1 MNLQNLVDQFMGLDS
16 GGAGTPAGGTQ
27 DISDVLDRLTGSIP
41 GGVAGGAAAGGIMA
55 LLMSNKS
62 ARKFV
67 SKSAAYGGAALLGG
81 LAYKAYRNWQQGNSA
96 PAAAPVKKRPAASAE
111 ERDFTGEMVFT
122 PDFQLTLIKA
132 MIAAAK
138 ADGHID
144 ATEQQAIS
152 NAVAQLELSTE
163 LKGLV
168 FDLLHRP
175 IAVNELAAGAG
186 SIEQKS
192 EVYLASCLAID
203 PDHPAEQA
211 HLDQLAQVLQ
221 LPDGL
226 AEQLQ
231 RQARTV

>member
-1 MNLQNLVDQFMGLDS
+1 LAAWPPRTA
-16 GGAGTPAGGTQ
+16 GAGSKAILRRPP
-27 DISDVLDRLTGSIP
+27 RLS
-41 GGVAGGAAAGGIMA
+41 
-55 LLMSNKS
+55 
-62 ARKFV
+62 
-67 SKSAAYGGAALLGG
+67 
-81 LAYKAYRNWQQGNSA
+81 RNGQPQRWKQETLRE
-96 PAAAPVKKRPAASAE
+96 K
-111 ERDFTGEMVFT
+111 VFT

-144 ATEQQAIS
+144 AAKQQAIS
-152 NAVAQLELSTE
+152 SAVEQLERSAQ

-175 IAVNELAAGAG
+175 IALNELAARAD

-192 EVYLASCLAID
+192 AICLTSCLAID
-203 PDHPAEQA
+203 PDHPSEQA
-211 HLDQLAQVLQ
+211 HLEQLAQVLA

-231 RQARTV
+231 RQARMN

>member
-1 MNLQNLVDQFMGLDS
+1 MNPKYLLDQFMGVNPGGSGPSPGSAQGIRHALDKL
-16 GGAGTPAGGTQ
+16 A
-27 DISDVLDRLTGSIP
+27 GSIP

-67 SKSAAYGGAALLGG
+67 GKAATYGGAALLGG
-81 LAYKAYRNWQQGNSA
+81 LAYQAYRNWQAGSSA
-96 PAAAPVKKRPAASAE
+96 PVESRPPAAVQE
-111 ERDFTGEMVFT
+111 GDFTGEKVFT

-144 ATEQQAIS
+144 AAEQQAIFR
-152 NAVAQLELSTE
+152 AVEELELSSQ

-175 IAVNELAAGAG
+175 IAVHELAAGAD

-192 EVYLASCLAID
+192 EIYLASCLAID
-203 PDHPAEQA
+203 PDHPSEQA
-211 HLDQLAQVLQ
+211 HLQQLALVLA

-231 RQARTV
+231 RQARMN

>member
-1 MNLQNLVDQFMGLDS
+1 MNLQNLLDQFMGVNPGGPGPAP
-16 GGAGTPAGGTQ
+16 GGATGIRDA
-27 DISDVLDRLTGSIP
+27 LDKLTGSIP

-55 LLMSNKS
+55 LLMSNTS

-67 SKSAAYGGAALLGG
+67 GKAATYGGAALLGG
-81 LAYKAYRNWQQGNSA
+81 LAYEAYRNWQAGSSA
-96 PAAAPVKKRPAASAE
+96 PAAAPVESRPPAAVQE
-111 ERDFTGEMVFT
+111 GDFTGEKVLT

-144 ATEQQAIS
+144 AAEQQAIS
-152 NAVAQLELSTE
+152 SAVEPLERSTQ

-175 IAVNELAAGAG
+175 IAVNELAAGAD

-192 EVYLASCLAID
+192 EIYLASCLAID
-203 PDHPAEQA
+203 PDHPSEQA
-211 HLDQLAQVLQ
+211 HLEQLAQVLA

-231 RQARTV
+231 RQARMN